1 MACGRSA
8 PESSTSVSR
17 GCSILGTFGAGWAG
31 YQWGPWAG
39 LFFGVTFGALGGLLH
54 AVATV
59 TFAVDQIVSGVAI
72 NILALGITQY
82 LASVLF
88 EGVEGGGPTQSPPM
102 ESMGTVTVPGLSPF
116 LLDVAD
122 NGWFLVSD
130 VAAVLAGLT
139 TNLSYLTILAIVL
152 IVVSYFLLWRTGF
165 GLRLRSVGEAP
176 HAAAT
181 LGVRVK
187 RYKYIAVVASG
198 AFAGVGGVFLAEV
211 LNNIY
216 REGQTAGRGY
226 IGLAAMIFGNWR
238 PGGLAAGAG
247 LFGYADA
254 LQLRGSEAVHALLVV
269 AALALLLW
277 GLWLLLRKRQYV
289 SGSLALVFAALFAWW
304 YLATDELPPQA
315 TFVTP
320 YVTTLVVLALATQRL
335 RPPAADG
342 IPYREGE
349 D

>member
-1 MACGRSA
+1 ML
-8 PESSTSVSR
+8 V
-17 GCSILGTFGAGWAG
+17 LGTFGAGWAG

-39 LFFGVTFGALGGLLH
+39 LFFGVCFGALGGLLH

-72 NILALGITQY
+72 NILALGVTQY
-82 LASVLF
+82 LASILF
-88 EGVEGGGPTQSPPM
+88 TGVEGGGPTQSPPM
-102 ESMGTVTVPGLSPF
+102 ESMGSITVPGLSSF
-116 LLDVAD
+116 FNDLAAKE
-122 NGWFLVSD
+122 WFFVSD
-130 VAAVLAGLT
+130 LAALGAALT
-139 TNLSYLTILAIVL
+139 TQVSYLTIIAVL
-152 IVVSYFLLWRTGF
+152 LVIATFYILWRTAF
-165 GLRLRSVGEAP
+165 GLRLRSAGEAP

-181 LGVRVK
+181 LGVKVK
-187 RYKYIAVVASG
+187 RYKYAAVVMSG
-198 AFAGVGGVFLAEV
+198 CLAGVGGVFLAEV
-211 LNNIY
+211 LSNIY
-216 REGQTAGRGY
+216 REGQVAGRGY

-238 PGGLAAGAG
+238 PGGLVAGAG
-247 LFGYADA
+247 LFGYTDA
-254 LQLRGSEAVHALLVV
+254 LQLRGSVAVHALLAV

-277 GLWLLLRKRQYV
+277 SLWLFIRSRSYLGGGV
-289 SGSLALVFAALFAWW
+289 ALAFAALFAWW

-335 RPPAADG
+335 RMPAADG

>member
-1 MACGRSA
+1 M
-8 PESSTSVSR
+8 
-17 GCSILGTFGAGWAG
+17 
-31 YQWGPWAG
+31 
-39 LFFGVTFGALGGLLH
+39 
-54 AVATV
+54 
-59 TFAVDQIVSGVAI
+59 
-72 NILALGITQY
+72 
-82 LASVLF
+82 
-88 EGVEGGGPTQSPPM
+88 
-102 ESMGTVTVPGLSPF
+102 
-116 LLDVAD
+116 
-122 NGWFLVSD
+122 
-130 VAAVLAGLT
+130 LAGLT

-254 LQLRGSEAVHALLVV
+254 LQSPWLRGGPRAPGGGGARAAAVGTMAAPAEASVRQWVAGPRLRRPVRVV
-269 AALALLLW
+269 VP
-277 GLWLLLRKRQYV
+277 RDRR
-289 SGSLALVFAALFAWW
+289 
-304 YLATDELPPQA
+304 LPPQA